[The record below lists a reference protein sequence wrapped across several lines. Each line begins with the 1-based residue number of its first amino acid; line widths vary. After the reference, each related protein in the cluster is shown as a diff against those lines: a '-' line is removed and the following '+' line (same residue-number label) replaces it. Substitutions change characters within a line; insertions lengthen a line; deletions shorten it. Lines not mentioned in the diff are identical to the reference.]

1 MRTIKVTTLS
11 DKRSIY
17 INIDMIGHL
26 YEIEEKDF
34 NRGTKKYTVIGTTT
48 HNNGGFKVA
57 GERAFSG
64 YYATLIK
71 NIGKREPKIFKPCKG
86 RKND

>member
-1 MRTIKVTTLS
+1 MKTIKVTTLS

-34 NRGTKKYTVIGTTT
+34 NREPKKYTVIGTTT
-48 HNNGGFKVA
+48 HNNGGFKVI
-57 GERAFSG
+57 ESIQEVFNR
-64 YYATLIK
+64 IK
-71 NIGKREPKIFKPCKG
+71 AEE
-86 RKND
+86 

>member
-26 YEIEEKDF
+26 YEVEEKDF
-34 NRGTKKYTVIGTTT
+34 NREPKKYTVIGTTT
-48 HNNGGFKVA
+48 HNNGGFKVI
-57 GERAFSG
+57 ESIQEVFNR
-64 YYATLIK
+64 IK
-71 NIGKREPKIFKPCKG
+71 AEE
-86 RKND
+86 

>member
-26 YEIEEKDF
+26 YEMEEKDF
-34 NRGTKKYTVIGTTT
+34 NRGTKKYTVIETTT
-48 HNNGGFKVA
+48 HNNGGFKVI
-57 GERAFSG
+57 ESIQEVFNR
-64 YYATLIK
+64 IK
-71 NIGKREPKIFKPCKG
+71 AEE
-86 RKND
+86 

>member
-34 NRGTKKYTVIGTTT
+34 NREPKKYTVIGTTT
-48 HNNGGFKVA
+48 HNNGGFKVI
-57 GERAFSG
+57 ESIQEVFNR
-64 YYATLIK
+64 IK
-71 NIGKREPKIFKPCKG
+71 AEE
-86 RKND
+86 

>member
-1 MRTIKVTTLS
+1 MKTIKVTTLS

-34 NRGTKKYTVIGTTT
+34 NREPKKYTVIGTTT
-48 HNNGGFKVA
+48 HNNGGFKVI
-57 GERAFSG
+57 ENIQEVFNR
-64 YYATLIK
+64 IK
-71 NIGKREPKIFKPCKG
+71 AEE
-86 RKND
+86 

>member
-11 DKRSIY
+11 DKKSIY

-34 NRGTKKYTVIGTTT
+34 NREPKKYTVIGTTT
-48 HNNGGFKVA
+48 HNNGGFKVI
-57 GERAFSG
+57 ESIQEVFNR
-64 YYATLIK
+64 IK
-71 NIGKREPKIFKPCKG
+71 AEE
-86 RKND
+86 

>member
-34 NRGTKKYTVIGTTT
+34 NREPKKYTVIETTT
-48 HNNGGFKVA
+48 HNNGGFKVI
-57 GERAFSG
+57 ESIQEVFNR
-64 YYATLIK
+64 IK
-71 NIGKREPKIFKPCKG
+71 AEE
-86 RKND
+86 